1 MKLPEGMITKTV
13 SFEQITTAL
22 FDFMDDGVFSPKAI
36 CEGMGWD
43 YLLVQHALS
52 NKKKPS
58 MMSMINAERIRRM
71 HALATGGR
79 LMQKDAAD
87 LLGWHPVTACQ
98 ALRIATGKT
107 YEQIRKEAMSCQT
120 KT

>member
-58 MMSMINAERIRRM
+58 MMSMINEERIRRM
-71 HALATGGR
+71 HALHWQLVGVLCKRMLQICLVGIRSR
-79 LMQKDAAD
+79 LVR
-87 LLGWHPVTACQ
+87 H
-98 ALRIATGKT
+98 
-107 YEQIRKEAMSCQT
+107 
-120 KT
+120 